1 MRGPGDTEPTI
12 PDDPD
17 LPAPNA
23 IEENKKVLITKR
35 GYTDPDDPCP
45 L

>member
-1 MRGPGDTEPTI
+1 MFI

-17 LPAPNA
+17 LPVTKEPGDTEPIING
-23 IEENKKVLITKR
+23 KR
-35 GYTDPDDPCP
+35 GFTDPDDPLP

>member
-1 MRGPGDTEPTI
+1 MFIPDDPNLQVTKDPGDTEP
-12 PDDPD
+12 
-17 LPAPNA
+17 LLLA
-23 IEENKKVLITKR
+23 KR